1 MTGPD
6 EAIRPTGAAKAAGT
20 GFRARLIAEPYAFDL
35 LALLRRVERDA
46 PDRPR
51 IADGATRAEDT
62 VDLGQEPYLDF
73 PASTVARASLREGDR
88 LRVLVKFLGLL
99 GPQGAL
105 PLATT
110 DEVYGWSIERDDA
123 FPRFLDLFNHRFL
136 GLFYRAW
143 ADARPIAQAEQPA
156 RDRFVAYAGA
166 PVGLGSP
173 ALRDRDAIPD
183 RAKVAFAGLLGPA
196 ARSASRLRGAVA
208 GILGVAVEVDEFV
221 GGFLAFERADLS
233 RLGGANARLGQD
245 LLLGASAYSV
255 EDRIRL
261 RVMARDLPEYERLL
275 PSGDLC
281 LPLADLVFS
290 YLGDELEWDVELALP
305 VEAVEPLRLGRTGRL
320 GYTSWVG
327 RGARHAA
334 ERHRRDARFHPA
346 ERVRRPAGGGDAAS
360 PSRSDH

>member
-1 MTGPD
+1 MSD
-6 EAIRPTGAAKAAGT
+6 AVRAAT
-20 GFRARLIAEPYAFDL
+20 FRDRLLAEPYAFDV
-35 LALLRRVERDA
+35 LALLRRVERGA

-51 IADGATRAEDT
+51 IADSATRPEDA
-62 VDLGQEPYLDF
+62 VDLGQQPYLDF
-73 PASTVARASLREGDR
+73 PASTVAAASVREGDARDGDR

-110 DEVYGWSIERDDA
+110 DETYGWLIERDDA
-123 FPRFLDLFNHRFL
+123 LPRFLDLINHRFL

-156 RDRFVAYAGA
+156 RDRFLAYAGA

-183 RAKVAFAGLLGPA
+183 SAKVAFAGLMGPA
-196 ARSASRLRGAVA
+196 ARSASRLRNAVA
-208 GILGVAVEVDEFV
+208 GILGIAVEVDEFV
-221 GGFLAFERADLS
+221 GGFLAFEPADRS
-233 RLGGANARLGQD
+233 RLGGANARLGHD

-261 RVMARDLPEYERLL
+261 RVIARDLAEYERLL

-290 YLGDELEWDVELALP
+290 YLGDELDWDVELALP

-320 GYTSWVG
+320 GYTSWVAS
-327 RGARHAA
+327 GARTPG

-346 ERVRRPAGGGDAAS
+346 ERVRRAS
-360 PSRSDH
+360 TSH